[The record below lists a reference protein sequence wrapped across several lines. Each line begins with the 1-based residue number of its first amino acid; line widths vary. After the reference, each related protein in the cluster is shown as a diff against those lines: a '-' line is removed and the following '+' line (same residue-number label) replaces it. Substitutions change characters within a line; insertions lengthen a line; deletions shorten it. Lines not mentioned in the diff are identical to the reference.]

1 MKAGEKENSK
11 NMLSGRSKIIDLCET
26 GNDWVQ
32 KPKMKRLIP
41 LNTSRTGS
49 QNQQQRIS
57 GIPFT
62 ARG

>member
-32 KPKMKRLIP
+32 KPNMKRLIP
-41 LNTSRTGS
+41 LNSSRTGS
-49 QNQQQRIS
+49 QN
-57 GIPFT
+57 
-62 ARG
+62 